1 MKPNFAELDDE
12 PEAIDAREQQAI
24 DKCKELGVDDGQQ
37 VVKEARAR
45 REALGSLGA
54 CEIDHISFACD

>member
-1 MKPNFAELDDE
+1 MKSKFAELDDE
-12 PEAIDAREQQAI
+12 PEEIDTREQQDI

-54 CEIDHISFACD
+54 REIDHISWNI